1 MHLDKGFLAGMRLR
15 VMDYWC
21 CGCQVLG
28 LPANR
33 LQLSREGVGFLRDQ
47 FSLAFS
53 NVAGDVT
60 LQLSIR
66 ERGGRKK

>member
-1 MHLDKGFLAGMRLR
+1 LA
-15 VMDYWC
+15 
-21 CGCQVLG
+21 QVLG

-53 NVAGDVT
+53 NVAADVT